1 MVGFTPRRGGGRGG
15 VVIVEE
21 LPGVCTVGYDA
32 QVRAVVMT
40 WLKNDDT
47 AFRPML
53 EIQLRTIAEQHA
65 ACVIVDTSQVRGVLN
80 DANQDWLV
88 TDFFPRLNTSGLKAL
103 ISVTPQSAIAALVN
117 RRSFREPVGLS
128 FDIVECQSLADARA
142 RAAGYATQRP

>member
-1 MVGFTPRRGGGRGG
+1 M
-15 VVIVEE
+15 VIVEE
-21 LPGVCTVGYDA
+21 LPGVCSVGYDA

-40 WLKNDDT
+40 WLKNDDI

-53 EIQLRTIAEQHA
+53 EVQLRTVIERHA
-65 ACVIVDTSQVRGVLN
+65 ASVIVHTSQAKGVLN

-88 TDFFPRLNTSGLKAL
+88 ADFFPRLNTSGLPAL

-128 FDIVECQSLADARA
+128 FDVVDCGSLEDARA